1 MKKLIALFAVSS
13 TAVLA
18 STAAVGSVAL
28 SGSASVSY
36 DDNGTA
42 ASATTYDADMTIV
55 GTAGGTTLTASYDMD
70 GTSLATTAVDLSTTI
85 GPVTIAADMFDE
97 VSGEMGST
105 YATSTTWNSGTTAN
119 GTAGQQIYEKSDTG
133 VTVSLDVPVGD
144 ATVALDNSGNVILS
158 GTWSGV
164 TLSHTVGDTTV
175 TTAGVALAGVD
186 VNVTNSA
193 GATTWDLATTVSGID
208 LTLASTQKVTA
219 AFGLAG
225 NTMTVSSI
233 PAVAAAGV
241 STGTSTGTSATGYG
255 KQLVSSVAS
264 YSTVAI
270 SRDLTSGASLTAT
283 YSTKDDSLTLKAAVT
298 F

>member
-1 MKKLIALFAVSS
+1 MKKLIALFAT
-13 TAVLA
+13 TAVA

-36 DDNGTA
+36 DDNGTG
-42 ASATTYDADMTIV
+42 ASSTSYDADLTIV

-70 GTSLATTAVDLSTTI
+70 GSSLATTAVDMATTI

-97 VSGEMGST
+97 VSGQV
-105 YATSTTWNSGTTAN
+105 TSSGTLNSGTTA
-119 GTAGQQIYEKSDTG
+119 GTAGEQIYESTDTG

-164 TLSHTVGDTTV
+164 TLTHTVGDTTI
-175 TTAGVALAGVD
+175 TSASVALAGID

-193 GATTWDLATTVSGID
+193 GATTWDLATTVSGVD
-208 LTLASTQKVTA
+208 LTLTSGQKITA

-225 NTMTVSSI
+225 NTMTVTSI
-233 PAVAAAGV
+233 PDVATKTVTAGTH
-241 STGTSTGTSATGYG
+241 SGTGTGGYG
-255 KQLVSSVAS
+255 KRATTSVHS

-270 SRDLTSGASLTAT
+270 TRDLTSGASLTAT

>member
-1 MKKLIALFAVSS
+1 MKKLIALFAVTSM
-13 TAVLA
+13 A
-18 STAAVGSVAL
+18 STAAVASIAL

-36 DDNGTA
+36 DDNGSA
-42 ASATTYDADMTIV
+42 ASSTSYDADMTIV

-70 GTSLATTAVDLSTTI
+70 GTSLATTASDLSTTI

-97 VSGEMGST
+97 VSANT
-105 YATSTTWNSGTTAN
+105 SGT
-119 GTAGQQIYEKSDTG
+119 GGQQELESSDTG
-133 VTVSLDVPVGD
+133 VTISLDVPIGD

-164 TLSHTVGDTTV
+164 TLSHTVGDTTS
-175 TTAGVALAGVD
+175 TTASVALAGID

-193 GATTWDLATTVSGID
+193 GATTWDLATTVSGVDI
-208 LTLASTQKVTA
+208 TLASTQKVTA

-233 PAVAAAGV
+233 PAVAAAAKVDGH
-241 STGTSTGTSATGYG
+241 SLGQGTGGYG
-255 KQLVSSVAS
+255 TYTVSSASS

-270 SRDLTSGASLTAT
+270 TRDLTSGASLTAT